1 MHLVLNELLYMIQI
15 YILQS
20 KGKINQIYDCPSNI
34 YGGSCFVHFLCCSI
48 FFYVRGLSEGA
59 YIYEDERV
67 CCPPRRRE
75 RNLKREL
82 DQLIFNENG
91 GV

>member
-1 MHLVLNELLYMIQI
+1 MNSYAFSTKWIIVYDTNI

-59 YIYEDERV
+59 YTYDYMKMKEFVVHRQGGKEIW
-67 CCPPRRRE
+67 
-75 RNLKREL
+75 K
-82 DQLIFNENG
+82 EN
-91 GV
+91 